1 MISLVQR
8 IPRLITF
15 PLPNLKNQPSLQKQS
30 HAKIACTRKTQ
41 TKTKKFLS
49 FSLIN
54 IAI

>member
-15 PLPNLKNQPSLQKQS
+15 PLPNLKNQPSIQKQS

-41 TKTKKFLS
+41 TNTKKIPLF
-49 FSLIN
+49 FSH
-54 IAI
+54 

>member
-8 IPRLITF
+8 ILRSITF
-15 PLPNLKNQPSLQKQS
+15 PLSNLKNQPSIQKQS

-41 TKTKKFLS
+41 TNTKKFLS